1 MPKRYI
7 ITLLAAFSTF
17 APLTSSQT
25 PSTKTTEGPGR
36 KLVQIKLQLRTIV
49 ESTQKTDKTQF
60 GPNDDVAVQ
69 VLATNS
75 GGTQVVLAYWKS
87 FIHYLPVLSKAGE
100 VVPYSDAMQKRLAD
114 MEARAKLGPIKD
126 SATVVKLAPN
136 QMSEAALIS
145 LSQYYDRL
153 QPGIYELKV
162 KFREQSG
169 LGIESDKIL
178 FEVIADERK

>member
-1 MPKRYI
+1 MSNRFT
-7 ITLLAAFSTF
+7 ITLVAAFLAF

-25 PSTKTTEGPGR
+25 PSTKATEGPGR
-36 KLVQIKLQLRTIV
+36 KLAHIKLQLRTIV

-100 VVPYSDAMQKRLAD
+100 VVPYSNAMQKRLAD
-114 MEARAKLGPIKD
+114 LEARAKLGPVKD
-126 SATVVKLAPN
+126 SAIVVKLAPN

-145 LSQYYDRL
+145 LYNYYDRL

-169 LGIESDKIL
+169 LEIESDKIL
-178 FEVIADERK
+178 FEVTAEEK